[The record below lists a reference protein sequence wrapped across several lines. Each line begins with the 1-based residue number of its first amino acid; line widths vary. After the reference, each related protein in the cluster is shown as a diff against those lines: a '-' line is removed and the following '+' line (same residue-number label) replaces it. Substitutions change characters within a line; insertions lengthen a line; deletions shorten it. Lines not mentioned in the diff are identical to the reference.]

1 MKQIIRSI
9 FFLILLGLPLT
20 CWSNESSPVK
30 LESEQKSIIK
40 PQKKPVLI
48 EADRITGYY
57 KQEIEAVG
65 DAVLHHGDNVLT
77 ADRMKY
83 YQQTEDAEVEGSVRL
98 ERPNDVLQGQRLEIN
113 LKTEVG
119 QLTEPRYSM
128 KEGKGRGAGDILL
141 FEGKDNY
148 RIKDTNYTACPEGN
162 HDWYLRAKELEI
174 DNKKEVGTARH
185 VSVVFKDVPLLYSP
199 WLDFSYSGKRKSGLL
214 TPVAG
219 YNVRTG
225 FDVGLPVY
233 LNIAP
238 NIDATITPRIMT
250 ERGFLLSNEFRYIGN
265 NNMNGHLQL
274 DILPHDI
281 VRNQTRWGILFTH
294 TQNLGK
300 GWQGFMNYNQVSDDR
315 YFRELT
321 PNLAQT
327 SLVNLSQQ
335 GGVNYNG
342 RLGTDGVL
350 NFTGFAQR
358 FQTIQDPFALIVS
371 PYERLPHFA
380 VNAAKYNVGGKLDFE
395 LQSSWTNFYHPTLVD
410 GNRTIFY
417 PSVSAPLRN
426 EYGYITPKFGLH
438 YTHYNLATPVDTKGE
453 NVDRTVP
460 IVSLDSGIAFDR
472 QLNLGDRNIIQTL
485 EPRLFYV
492 YAPYRN
498 QDYLPNFDSAVN
510 DFSFAQMLTE
520 NKFSGGDR
528 INDANRAVAA
538 LTSRFVDKDTGV
550 EFLRLA
556 VGQMVNFTDPRIQL
570 PLPQVTSGRS
580 DFIAAISGRLTQ
592 DISTDSNVQID
603 QSKGVIE
610 KIRSGISYQ
619 PEPGKVLNFGYRFT
633 RDVREQVD
641 TSIEQVDTSM
651 QWPIY
656 GNLRGV
662 TRVNYSLNDDK
673 ILAGLAGLEYNSC
686 CWALR
691 VVLQRL
697 TTATQTT
704 TTAFFLQLELKGL
717 MGLGNNPLQ
726 VLQQTIPG
734 YTSVH

>member
-1 MKQIIRSI
+1 MIRIAQSI
-9 FFLILLGLPLT
+9 FFLILLNLPLT
-20 CWSNESSPVK
+20 SWSNESSALK
-30 LESEQKSIIK
+30 SNSEQNPIIK

-48 EADRITGYY
+48 EADKITGYY
-57 KQEIEAVG
+57 KQEIEATG
-65 DAVLHHGDNVLT
+65 DVVLHHGDKVLT
-77 ADRMKY
+77 AERMKY
-83 YQQTEDAEVEGSVRL
+83 YQQTEDAEAEGNVRL
-98 ERPNDVLQGQRLEIN
+98 ERPKDILQGEQLEIN
-113 LKTEVG
+113 LKTEIG
-119 QLTEPRYSM
+119 HLTEPRYSV

-162 HDWYLRAKELEI
+162 HDWYLRAKEVEI

-185 VSVVFKDVPLLYSP
+185 VSVVFKDVPILYSP
-199 WLDFSYSGKRKSGLL
+199 WLDFSYSGQRKTGLL

-250 ERGFLLSNEFRYIGN
+250 QRGFLLSNEFRYIGN
-265 NNMNGHLQL
+265 NQMNGHLL
-274 DILPHDI
+274 FDILPQDI
-281 VRNQTRWGILFTH
+281 ERNRTRWGVLYTH
-294 TQNLGK
+294 TQNIGK
-300 GWQGFMNYNQVSDDR
+300 GWQGFLNYNAVSDDR

-380 VNAAKYNVGGKLDFE
+380 VNAAKYNVGKFDFE
-395 LQSSWTNFYHPTLVD
+395 LQSSWTNFFHPTLVD
-410 GNRTIFY
+410 GNRTILY
-417 PSVSAPLRN
+417 PSVSTPLRN

-438 YTHYNLATPVDTKGE
+438 YTNYNLTAPVDAKGE

-472 QLNLGDRNIIQTL
+472 QFNWGDRSIVQTL
-485 EPRLFYV
+485 EPRFFYV
-492 YAPYRN
+492 YVPYRN
-498 QDYLPNFDSAVN
+498 QGFLPNFDSAVN

-528 INDANRAVAA
+528 INDANRAVGA
-538 LTSRFVDKDTGV
+538 LTSRFVDKETGV

-556 VGQMVNFTDPRIQL
+556 VGQLMNFTDPRIQL
-570 PLPQVTSGRS
+570 LPPQVTSGNA

-592 DISTDSNVQID
+592 HISTDSNVQMD
-603 QSKGVIE
+603 QSIGVIE
-610 KIRSGISYQ
+610 KVRSGVSYQ

-633 RDVREQVD
+633 RDVLQQVD
-641 TSIEQVDTSM
+641 TSV

-662 TRVNYSLNDDK
+662 SRVNYSLNDDK

-717 MGLGNNPLQ
+717 MGIGNNPLQ
-726 VLQQTIPG
+726 VLQGTIPG
-734 YTSVH
+734 YTSIH

>member
-1 MKQIIRSI
+1 MLS
-9 FFLILLGLPLT
+9 LPLT
-20 CWSNESSPVK
+20 CWSNESSAVE
-30 LESEQKSIIK
+30 LESEQEPIIK

-48 EADRITGYY
+48 EADKITGYY
-57 KQEIEAVG
+57 KQEIEATG
-65 DAVLHHGDNVLT
+65 NAILHHGDNVLT

-83 YQQTEDAEVEGSVRL
+83 YQQTEDAEVEGNVRL
-98 ERPNDVLQGQRLEIN
+98 ERPTDILQGQQLEMN
-113 LKTEVG
+113 MQTEVG
-119 QLTEPRYSM
+119 HLTEPRYSV
-128 KEGKGRGAGDILL
+128 KNGKGRGAGDILL
-141 FEGKDNY
+141 FEGKDHY

-174 DNKKEVGTARH
+174 DNEKEVGTARH
-185 VSVVFKDVPLLYSP
+185 VSVVFKDVPILYSP
-199 WLDFSYSGKRKSGLL
+199 WLDFSYSGKRKTGLL

-250 ERGFLLSNEFRYIGN
+250 QRGFLLSNEFRYIGN
-265 NNMNGHLQL
+265 NNMSGHLL
-274 DILPHDI
+274 FDILPQDI
-281 VRNQTRWGILFTH
+281 DRNRTRWGVLFTH
-294 TQNLGK
+294 TQSIGK
-300 GWQGFMNYNQVSDDR
+300 GWQGFMNYNAVSDDR

-358 FQTIQDPFALIVS
+358 FQTIQDSFALIVS

-380 VNAAKYNVGGKLDFE
+380 VNAAKYNVGKFDFE
-395 LQSSWTNFYHPTLVD
+395 LQSSWTNFYHPKLVD
-410 GNRTIFY
+410 GNRSILY

-438 YTHYNLATPVDTKGE
+438 YTHYNLAAPVDTKGE
-453 NVDRTVP
+453 NVDRTIP

-472 QLNLGDRNIIQTL
+472 QFSLYDRSIVQTL

-528 INDANRAVAA
+528 INDANRGVAA
-538 LTSRFVDKDTGV
+538 LTSRFVDKETGV

-556 VGQMVNFTDPRIQL
+556 VGQLVNFSDPRIQL
-570 PLPQVTSGRS
+570 LPPQVTSGKS
-580 DFIAAISGRLTQ
+580 DFIAAISGRLSR
-592 DISTDSNVQID
+592 DISTDTNVQID
-603 QSKGVIE
+603 QSKGVVE
-610 KIRSGISYQ
+610 KFRSGVSYQ

-633 RDVREQVD
+633 RDVL
-641 TSIEQVDTSM
+641 EQVDTSM

-662 TRVNYSLNDDK
+662 SRVNYSLNDDK

-726 VLQQTIPG
+726 VLQGTIPG